1 MWWWF
6 PPFQPGVCHRSEQHP
21 RFWLPE
27 CHHPDVVYCPFLRE
41 NELQDFHRCSK
52 CKAEDAKGCEWMSR
66 ESFTFGSRCRR
77 DLVQVIPL
85 RNYLLGYEPPAER
98 KWSSQC
104 WQLLARAFFCWCL
117 VASSFSKAR
126 SCPSHHCTTLPE
138 DVQPRNFKGQ
148 GAPRVCLWATE
159 ARHIQRR
166 ETIETQSR
174 CYFQFWYEYVAN
186 ELYTNLV
193 I

>member
-138 DVQPRNFKGQ
+138 DVQPQELQ
-148 GAPRVCLWATE
+148 GAGCPKSLSLSNRGKAYSAKRNNWNSIPLLFSILIWIC
-159 ARHIQRR
+159 R
-166 ETIETQSR
+166 EWII
-174 CYFQFWYEYVAN
+174 Y
-186 ELYTNLV
+186 
-193 I
+193 